1 MTTQEKWFPRAE
13 GMIWRYY
20 KDMRRVENMQIRIET
35 LEKRLAEIPL
45 DISAARSVRSMSQ
58 ALSFAPGG
66 GQLYGLDNEIER
78 MEEQVGRLMGEYSR
92 KRRDVLELRARI
104 DRIRQEHVIV
114 DAAIQS
120 LPRDERRVAE
130 LKYGRGWS
138 NYQIASEVFFSEF
151 WVRTARQRIVRAV
164 AERVGLVGTEEYRK
178 TIAQD
183 T

>member
-66 GQLYGLDNEIER
+66 GQLYGLDNEVER

-104 DRIRQEHVIV
+104 DRIRQEHAVV
-114 DAAIQS
+114 DAAIQL

-130 LKYGRGWS
+130 LKYGRGW
-138 NYQIASEVFFSEF
+138 NNCQIANELFYSEF
-151 WVRTARQRIVRAV
+151 WVRSARRRIVQTV
-164 AERVGLVGTEEYRK
+164 AERCD
-178 TIAQD
+178 II
-183 T
+183 